1 MAAQSTPSFLGRRRK
16 KKEEAQATREIDASD
31 TASAST
37 NPATDSPNA
46 ATEPKTGKPGRAKP
60 KAQTGSKGA
69 KGKESG
75 GEGVLQSVQPAAPT
89 VIIHTL
95 RGMATR
101 PELLDQFEMIQPG
114 ALEGAAAAMLK
125 GATVSGAH
133 GAADRASLW
142 RVLGMPWV
150 GEGGSAK
157 QAGAMLGAALGEAVS
172 RIEDYRGNGRVTVDM
187 RADAKPLTTQVD

>member
-16 KKEEAQATREIDASD
+16 KKEETQAPREIDASD
-31 TASAST
+31 NATNSAS
-37 NPATDSPNA
+37 PATDSPRA
-46 ATEPKTGKPGRAKP
+46 ATDLQNAKPGRAKAA
-60 KAQTGSKGA
+60 KAKSSKG
-69 KGKESG
+69 KK
-75 GEGVLQSVQPAAPT
+75 GEGKGEEGALQSVQPGGPT

-101 PELLDQFEMIQPG
+101 PDLLDQFEMIQPG
-114 ALEGAAAAMLK
+114 AIEGAAAAMLK

-172 RIEDYRGNGRVTVDM
+172 RIEDHRGHGRVTVDM
-187 RADAKPLTTQVD
+187 RTDAKPLTVQGD